1 MGFFSLGAAGQLGFY
16 RSLRENIRGDEE
28 YDREM
33 DKIKQK
39 ADKAT
44 KAAANFMSKQDALKR
59 NRETLLKVIGQ
70 DETLSKRFSGIDPK
84 AMDNFLRAAQNTYQ
98 STLSPD
104 NAIRFF
110 SGATPEQVKSYI
122 SDETSEAPTITVEPE
137 ERSTGEK
144 IARGMAAFLSPSARL
159 EQARER
165 SGVKPEGVTD
175 EQWQQIQAGE
185 TPSIY
190 DPPERPVVMPDV
202 MDQTEKKLTSGLVQ
216 QISAAPEFRD
226 KTRGGVSLTKSAAE
240 AKQILLQ
247 EARLG
252 NTALFGNLINEVE
265 PDKIMREIFIK
276 LDQLLQMGDLSKE
289 ERDQISAS
297 GELAIDRLLEDKAG
311 TSDKSSGTNTPPASV
326 PSSAATTPTQ
336 NVLKEQYESGNRM
349 YQGKKIIRYGDP
361 TNPKVPYT
369 YKLQD

>member
-33 DKIKQK
+33 DEIKRK
-39 ADKAT
+39 AAKAKT
-44 KAAANFMSKQDALKR
+44 AAANFLSKQDNLKR

-70 DETLSKRFSGIDPK
+70 DEILSKRFSGIDPK

-98 STLSPD
+98 SSLSPES
-104 NAIRFF
+104 AKRIF
-110 SGATPEQVKSYI
+110 SGTNPDVVKSYV
-122 SDETSEAPTITVEPE
+122 SDKTSEAPTITVEPE

-144 IARGMAAFLSPSARL
+144 IARGMAAIFSPSARL

-190 DPPERPVVMPDV
+190 DQPERPVVMPDV
-202 MDQTEKKLTSGLVQ
+202 MGQTEKKLTSGLVQ
-216 QISAAPEFRD
+216 QISAEPQFTDE
-226 KTRGGVSLTKSAAE
+226 KRGGLFLRESANK
-240 AKQILLQ
+240 AKKILLE

-252 NTALFGNLINEVE
+252 NTALFGNIINEVE
-265 PDKIMREIFIK
+265 PNQIMRGIFTK
-276 LDQLLQMGDLSKE
+276 LDEILQKGDLSKE

-297 GELAIDRLLEDKAG
+297 GELAINRLWEDKYG
-311 TSDKSSGTNTPPASV
+311 TSAPPPSTNASSVANPPSVETTPP
-326 PSSAATTPTQ
+326 Q
-336 NVLKEQYESGNRM
+336 DVLRELYNSGKM
-349 YQGKKIIRYGDP
+349 YQGKKIQ
-361 TNPKVPYT
+361 KVPGPNNT
-369 YKLQD
+369 YKYELKQKP